1 MKYLWSIA
9 FLTYLFFPFFSKGEN
24 PEPYSIQVIDTK
36 NNPVVGVY
44 IVQHPQQRLIG
55 STDGNGNIEIEM
67 SDFLPE
73 EKLIFQ
79 CMGFHSDTLI
89 IKEIKT
95 RTTIVLEENSIQLP
109 ESVVSVTPVKQLL
122 AQTHKQLQQKYK
134 AKESTCRYYGNGIYS
149 KAVECNGKTVQLFH
163 EYGLFLTSGNCPQ
176 KDKFDLE
183 YRLNFIPV
191 YTARSY
197 DLNCSGSD
205 TLKYISIS
213 GNKKREEIRFDATS
227 RKIFNIMRTI
237 YLYAPLFVTPEYF
250 EFKLTDIDSSYYT
263 IHFSTKPECFP
274 QKVKGFS
281 RGILQID
288 RKNQQL
294 RNITLEYFD
303 YYLYTL
309 SSNPPEKVPYITKV
323 KAQFAYD
330 QEQHAYIDQAT
341 CETQWKYKADYQ
353 ADVYSIET
361 PSRPFAS
368 KNQLVEKESWKI
380 ENYQPIPKQYQNT
393 EIAVQSDYASN
404 SAGTYTSLFIEKYPN
419 PFATPEAQ
427 ASLSRYCEI
436 EQQYQKNS
444 DKLYCTEFQIT
455 HWDSEFLRKMK
466 LAKKNLLN
474 YFYQDPLTP

>member
-1 MKYLWSIA
+1 MKYLWYIA
-9 FLTYLFFPFFSKGEN
+9 FLVFQFLPFFSKGEK
-24 PEPYSIQVIDTK
+24 PESYLIQIIDLK

-44 IVQHPQQRLIG
+44 VVQHPQQRLIG
-55 STDGNGNIEIEM
+55 STDGDGNIEIEV

-79 CMGFHSDTLI
+79 CMGYRSDTLI

-95 RTTIVLEENSIQLP
+95 RPTIILKENSIQLP
-109 ESVVSVTPVKQLL
+109 ESTVSITPVKKLL
-122 AQTHKQLQQKYK
+122 TQTHKQLQPTYK
-134 AKESTCRYYGNGIYS
+134 AKEWIRRFYGNGIYS
-149 KAVECNGKTVQLFH
+149 KAVECNGKNVQLFH

-197 DLNCSGSD
+197 DLNCSGTD
-205 TLKYISIS
+205 TLKYISIIGS
-213 GNKKREEIRFDATS
+213 KKREDIRFDATS
-227 RKIFNIMRTI
+227 RKIFNIIRTI
-237 YLYAPLFVTPEYF
+237 YLYAPLFVSPEYF
-250 EFKLTDIDSSYYT
+250 EFKLTDIDSSFYT

-274 QKVKGFS
+274 RKIKGFS

-288 RKNQQL
+288 RNNQQL
-294 RNITLEYFD
+294 QNITLEYFD

-330 QEQHAYIDQAT
+330 QEQHAYINQAT
-341 CETQWKYKADYQ
+341 CETRWKYKADYQ
-353 ADVYSIET
+353 TDVYSIES

-368 KNQLVEKESWKI
+368 KNQLIEKESWKI
-380 ENYQPIPKQYQNT
+380 ESYQPIPKQYQNS
-393 EIAVQSDYASN
+393 EIAVQAGYASH
-404 SAGTYTSLFIEKYPN
+404 STGTYEPLFIEKYPN

-427 ASLSRYCEI
+427 AFLNRFCEI
-436 EQQYQKNS
+436 EQQYKENS
-444 DKLYCTEFQIT
+444 NKLYWTESEIT
-455 HWDSEFLRKMK
+455 HGDAEFLRKMK
-466 LAKKNLLN
+466 LARKNLLN
-474 YFYQDPLTP
+474 YFYKDPLTK